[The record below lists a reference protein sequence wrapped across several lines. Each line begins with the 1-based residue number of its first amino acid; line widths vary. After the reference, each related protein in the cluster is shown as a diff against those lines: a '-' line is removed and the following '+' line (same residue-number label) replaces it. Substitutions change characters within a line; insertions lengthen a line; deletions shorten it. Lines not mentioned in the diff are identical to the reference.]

1 MEMDEEEEK
10 KGTEKSNEKESSF
23 MERRIVIV
31 AYTKVGPN
39 QEWRHLVSL
48 EKYWNETQHAR
59 EMELERNA
67 IRNGNIYTR

>member
-1 MEMDEEEEK
+1 MFWNGTHGKNVLASHGRFSMEMDEEEEK

-48 EKYWNETQHAR
+48 EKY
-59 EMELERNA
+59 
-67 IRNGNIYTR
+67 

>member
-48 EKYWNETQHAR
+48 EKY
-59 EMELERNA
+59 
-67 IRNGNIYTR
+67 